1 MAKVITLGT
10 NGLQETDVGGGEA
23 VNIEALSADKTL
35 TATDAPIQI
44 YTITTNRIV
53 NLPTTNLVSGQKFE
67 IWNKNAYTDSYYIT
81 IKQGTTTIYQLTSQ
95 TKIELRWD
103 TANWIPVFNNNVSIG
118 FSTYNNYNYGTGI
131 GAYTYNN
138 YNYGTGIGMY
148 TNTNYSYGTGI
159 GAYAYSNY
167 NYGTG
172 IGYNANG
179 NHDYGV
185 GVGNGA
191 NNNNSYGTGVGNGA
205 NNNHDYGIGVGY
217 TAANNNNSGTGVGTY
232 AIYNSFYGTGIGY
245 SATSNSKQYNT
256 IALGAYSTAQ
266 RNRELVSTATQ
277 STINKAQLTFQK
289 FVEKDLASNSGA
301 WQELFIDGTS
311 ARLTII
317 ASSVYQFMIQINA
330 IDKTNFNVKTWK
342 VEGTIKRDGSNVTSI
357 VGSVIKT
364 IIAADVATANWDV
377 QVTADDTNEDLKIEV
392 KHDSANQVRYSLNV
406 FATETRI

>member
-10 NGLQETDVGGGEA
+10 NGLQEADISSGEA

-44 YTITTNRIV
+44 YTITANRIV
-53 NLPTTNLVSGQKFE
+53 NLPTTNLVAGQKFE
-67 IWNKNAYTDSYYIT
+67 IWNDNAYNSTYYIT
-81 IKQGTTTIYQLTSQ
+81 IKQGTTSIYYLAAQSN
-95 TKIELRWD
+95 IALRWD
-103 TANWIPVFNNNVSIG
+103 TTNWVPVFNRNVSVGFGAYFNYTSGVGIG
-118 FSTYNNYNYGTGI
+118 YNANNNFTYGTGVGYSANNNHDSGVGI
-131 GAYTYNN
+131 GNSAGYNYTSGVGIGDSASSNYSSGVGIGNSASNN
-138 YNYGTGIGMY
+138 YT
-148 TNTNYSYGTGI
+148 YGTGI
-159 GAYAYSNY
+159 GAYA
-167 NYGTG
+167 T
-172 IGYNANG
+172 
-179 NHDYGV
+179 
-185 GVGNGA
+185 
-191 NNNNSYGTGVGNGA
+191 T
-205 NNNHDYGIGVGY
+205 
-217 TAANNNNSGTGVGTY
+217 
-232 AIYNSFYGTGIGY
+232 
-245 SATSNSKQYNT
+245 NSKQFNT
-256 IALGAYSTAQ
+256 IALGAYSKAE

-277 STINKAQLTFQK
+277 STPNKAQLTFQK
-289 FVEKDLASNSGA
+289 FVEKDLASNSSA

-392 KHDSANQVRYSLNV
+392 KHDSANSVRYSLNV